1 MGIGINDKLDF
12 LISYAVRDCGEDD
25 VKMFNNLDT
34 SSIALDGIF
43 YKKMERVMNTSKP
56 TSARPRFKRIMVRVA
71 VALMAL
77 MSLGFLTVMAAPTLR
92 EAFWDVIVEW
102 YDDYI
107 DIRYDKEETDIPD
120 TTVIADAP
128 KTIENIMKPTY
139 LPKGMLEEEI
149 ICRSSGVI
157 IEYYLDDTLCFTYYQ
172 KVLQEHSI
180 IVDNDTTTITEV
192 VIKDN
197 TAKLIE
203 FKDREDMIV
212 VWSDGVY
219 AYCVEFFE
227 ASISMEEIIEI
238 ASSIH

>member
-1 MGIGINDKLDF
+1 MSIGINDKVDF
-12 LISYAVRDCGEDD
+12 LISYAARECGEDD
-25 VKMFNNLDT
+25 EKMFNSLDT
-34 SSIALDGIF
+34 SGVALDGIF
-43 YKKMERVMNTSKP
+43 YKKMERVISGSKP
-56 TSARPRFKRIMVRVA
+56 TPARPRFKRIMIRVV

-92 EAFWDVIVEW
+92 EAFWDAIVEW
-102 YDDYI
+102 YDEYVA
-107 DIRYDKEETDIPD
+107 IRYEKEETELPE
-120 TTVIADAP
+120 TTVSANAP
-128 KTIENIMKPTY
+128 NTIEKIMKPTY
-139 LPKGMLEEEI
+139 LPEGMEEEEI

-227 ASISMEEIIEI
+227 ESISMEEIIEI